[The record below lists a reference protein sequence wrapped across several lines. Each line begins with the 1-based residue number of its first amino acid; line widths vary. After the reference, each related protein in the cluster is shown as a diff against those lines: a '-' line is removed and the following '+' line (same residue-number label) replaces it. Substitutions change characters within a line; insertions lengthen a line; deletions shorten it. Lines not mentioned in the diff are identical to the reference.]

1 MSVKILTP
9 LSAAERWKKG
19 VFPTL
24 QQPESQP
31 MSEEEVVPLEKCMQ
45 RQRVPRTKCMHHLSG
60 GQASDALFS
69 AKGFVTVALGR
80 AKEPPRPAQEAR
92 ATRAAANMHGVMM
105 LHS

>member
-1 MSVKILTP
+1 M
-9 LSAAERWKKG
+9 
-19 VFPTL
+19 
-24 QQPESQP
+24 
-31 MSEEEVVPLEKCMQ
+31 VPLEKCMQ

-92 ATRAAANMHGVMM
+92 ATRAAANMHGVKVKHYHTAEVK
-105 LHS
+105 LVLAP

>member
-1 MSVKILTP
+1 
-9 LSAAERWKKG
+9 
-19 VFPTL
+19 
-24 QQPESQP
+24 
-31 MSEEEVVPLEKCMQ
+31 
-45 RQRVPRTKCMHHLSG
+45 MHHLSG

-92 ATRAAANMHGVMM
+92 ATRAAAIMHGVMM

>member
-45 RQRVPRTKCMHHLSG
+45 LKEYQGLNACITCQEVKHPTHYSAPR
-60 GQASDALFS
+60 AL
-69 AKGFVTVALGR
+69 
-80 AKEPPRPAQEAR
+80 
-92 ATRAAANMHGVMM
+92 
-105 LHS
+105 